1 MYPQVR
7 GLILESLVATV
18 LADITLVFVF
28 SSLLAAGAQ
37 RLQQPAV
44 VGQILAGVLLG
55 PTVLGRLSGD
65 LSNYLFPEHVLSYLA
80 VLAQVAI
87 VIFMF
92 SVGYEIEFGALRGHG
107 RTVPVL
113 AVGALLVPM
122 SLGMLAVL
130 ILEPSFAAIGEES
143 QGRSFVLF
151 MGVAT
156 SITAL
161 PVLAAIVRERNLAG
175 TVTGTVAMGAAAIM
189 DVLAW
194 LTLAAALIGTGHS
207 GGLSLP
213 VKLLL
218 IAAFLAVMLG
228 VVRPLLAWWS
238 GRSEAI
244 VRNQLPVAFALAMG
258 TAWATAKLGL
268 HPVFGGLLAG
278 VVMRGR
284 GGRPDPDVLR
294 TMEQA
299 GNLLLPLFF
308 VTTGFSLTIDAVH
321 GHGVVLLVVITV
333 IACAGKFGP
342 AYSISRLSG
351 LDPRRS
357 ATVATLVNTRG
368 LTELVALN
376 VGLEAGIIGEQL
388 FTILVL
394 MALLT
399 TLMTG
404 PLLAVIKP
412 LKVERPALPERLTSS

>member
-1 MYPQVR
+1 M
-7 GLILESLVATV
+7 VATV
-18 LADITLVFVF
+18 LADITLVFVV
-28 SSLLAAGAQ
+28 SSLLAAVAQ

-44 VGQILAGVLLG
+44 IGQILTGVLLG
-55 PTVLGRLSGD
+55 PTVLGRLPGD
-65 LSNYLFPEHVLSYLA
+65 LSDHLFPEHVLPYLA

-92 SVGYEIEFGALRGHG
+92 SVGYEIEFSALQGRGKS
-107 RTVPVL
+107 VPLL
-113 AVGALLVPM
+113 AAGALLVPM
-122 SLGMLAVL
+122 SLGMLSVL
-130 ILEPSFAAIGEES
+130 IFEPSFTAVGQEH

-175 TVTGTVAMGAAAIM
+175 TVAGTVAMGAAAIM

-194 LTLAAALIGTGHS
+194 LILAAALIGTGHS
-207 GGLSLP
+207 GELSWP
-213 VKLLL
+213 VRLLL
-218 IAAFLAVMLG
+218 IASFLAVMLA

-244 VRNQLPVAFALAMG
+244 LRNQLPVAFALAMG
-258 TAWATAKLGL
+258 TAWATAELGL

-278 VVMRGR
+278 VVMRGKGR
-284 GGRPDPDVLR
+284 RPDPDVLR

-308 VTTGFSLTIDAVH
+308 VVTGFSLTIDAVH
-321 GHGVVLLVVITV
+321 GHGIVLLLVITL
-333 IACAGKFGP
+333 IACVGKFGP
-342 AYSISRLSG
+342 AYSISRVSG
-351 LDPRRS
+351 LDPRQS

-368 LTELVALN
+368 LTELIALN
-376 VGLEAGIIGEQL
+376 VGLEAGIIGEHL
-388 FTILVL
+388 FTTLVL

-404 PLLAVIKP
+404 PLLAWIKP
-412 LKVERPALPERLTSS
+412 LKMDRPVPAERLTSS

>member
-1 MYPQVR
+1 M
-7 GLILESLVATV
+7 LSSV
-18 LADITLVFVF
+18 LAAVARRFE
-28 SSLLAAGAQ
+28 
-37 RLQQPAV
+37 QPAV
-44 VGQILAGVLLG
+44 IGQILTGVLLG
-55 PTVLGRLSGD
+55 PSVLGRLPGD
-65 LSNYLFPEHVLSYLA
+65 LSGHLFPEHVLPYLN
-80 VLAQVAI
+80 VLAQVAV

-92 SVGYEIEFGALRGHG
+92 SVGYEIEFRALRGHG
-107 RTVPVL
+107 RAVPL
-113 AVGALLVPM
+113 IAAGALIVPM
-122 SLGMLAVL
+122 SLGMLCVL
-130 ILEPSFAAIGEES
+130 LFEPSFAAIGEDD

-175 TVTGTVAMGAAAIM
+175 TVSGTVATGAAAIM

-207 GGLSLP
+207 GELSWP
-213 VKLLL
+213 VRLLL
-218 IAAFLAVMLG
+218 IALFLAVMLA

-238 GRSEAI
+238 GRSQSI
-244 VRNQLPVAFALAMG
+244 LRNQLPIAFALAMG

-278 VVMRGR
+278 VVMRGK
-284 GGRPDPDVLR
+284 GSTPDPDVLR
-294 TMEQA
+294 TMDQA
-299 GNLLLPLFF
+299 GSLLLPLFF
-308 VTTGFSLTIDAVH
+308 VVTGFSLTIDAVH
-321 GHGVVLLVVITV
+321 GHGLLLLAVITA

-351 LDPRRS
+351 LDSRQS

-368 LTELVALN
+368 LTELIALN
-376 VGLEAGIIGEQL
+376 VGLEAGIIGERL
-388 FTILVL
+388 FTTLVL

-404 PLLAVIKP
+404 PLLALIKP
-412 LKVERPALPERLTSS
+412 LKTERTEAAERLTSS